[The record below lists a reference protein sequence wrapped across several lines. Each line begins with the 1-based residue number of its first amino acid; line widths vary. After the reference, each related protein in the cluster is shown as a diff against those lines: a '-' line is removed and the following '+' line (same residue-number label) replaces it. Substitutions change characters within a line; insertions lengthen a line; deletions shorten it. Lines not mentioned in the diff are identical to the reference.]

1 MFRCLAVDVDGTLTD
16 ERGLIRHEV
25 VEALER
31 LAERGVHVVLVS
43 GNAYPLLHA
52 LAYYLPVTKLVVA
65 ENGGVVGYRS
75 RYRLL
80 GSEGD
85 GEEIRR
91 LVREELAGVLVESWQ
106 NRFRLV
112 DMAFHPAEGLS
123 PEEAVERARRA
134 LEPRGFEVQYSGWAI
149 HVHRRGVDKGAGLV
163 EACRML
169 GLDPRQAIAVGDSE
183 VDRPMLEA
191 AGLAVAVGNA
201 PRELRE
207 AADIVT
213 REGYYRGFLE
223 ALQLLEEGGYI

>member
-1 MFRCLAVDVDGTLTD
+1 DR
-16 ERGLIRHEV
+16 EV
-25 VEALER
+25 VSQ
-31 LAERGVHVVLVS
+31 GVEKGVRVTSYQDH
-43 GNAYPLLHA
+43 AYPLLHA
-52 LAYYLPVTKLVVA
+52 LAYYLPVTKLIVA

-163 EACRML
+163 EACKML

-201 PRELRE
+201 PRGLRRV
-207 AADIVT
+207 ADIIT

-223 ALQLLEEGGYI
+223 AIKLLEEGGYI

>member
-1 MFRCLAVDVDGTLTD
+1 MPK
-16 ERGLIRHEV
+16 EV
-25 VEALER
+25 LMPR
-31 LAERGVHVVLVS
+31 IDPGMKS
-43 GNAYPLLHA
+43 G
-52 LAYYLPVTKLVVA
+52 KLVKWLKK
-65 ENGGVVGYRS
+65 VGDQVKEGEA
-75 RYRLL
+75 RLVN
-80 GSEGD
+80 EY
-85 GEEIRR
+85 RR

-163 EACRML
+163 EACKML